1 MTTPIARLAGIATFA
16 LILTGCAAGAPA
28 KSPGS
33 AGTGPD
39 ASASAKPA
47 RTVAPTAVAAS
58 PDALLVAGH
67 TGQPGLE
74 VLVAST
80 GEGMLRLPTGVPTSR
95 EWGSLITTEAKP
107 GSTIVR
113 DLLVQPGYGGDATA
127 IDGSWR
133 LPTIGAEPVPVG
145 LALDRQT
152 IALVEGVE
160 PGTNGRTRFA
170 ILERGFAAE
179 PRIVTLKGRF
189 DYDALSP
196 DGHVLYV
203 VEHLDT
209 DAGGRYQV
217 RAVDLPAG
225 TLRDGVIVD
234 KTNVDEVMAGYPL
247 AQVRRAD
254 GGVFTLYRGTEH
266 PFIHALNS
274 VEGWALCLDLPAV
287 NADDATAA
295 RDWGLAASPDGG
307 RLYAANATL
316 GLVEQIDPANYEV
329 SRQAQV
335 KPLAGSGIVLAKF
348 GHEES
353 GPTGRRV
360 VIDPDGT
367 TVYAAGSGGILAIS
381 AADLSVRARFE
392 TGAAVDA
399 LAVTPDG
406 GTVFALLADGHIV
419 KLDAT
424 TGQLESTVPG
434 DDYDRLVAVVP
445 W

>member
-1 MTTPIARLAGIATFA
+1 
-16 LILTGCAAGAPA
+16 
-28 KSPGS
+28 
-33 AGTGPD
+33 
-39 ASASAKPA
+39 
-47 RTVAPTAVAAS
+47 
-58 PDALLVAGH
+58 
-67 TGQPGLE
+67 
-74 VLVAST
+74 
-80 GEGMLRLPTGVPTSR
+80 
-95 EWGSLITTEAKP
+95 
-107 GSTIVR
+107 
-113 DLLVQPGYGGDATA
+113 
-127 IDGSWR
+127 
-133 LPTIGAEPVPVG
+133 
-145 LALDRQT
+145 
-152 IALVEGVE
+152 
-160 PGTNGRTRFA
+160 
-170 ILERGFAAE
+170 
-179 PRIVTLKGRF
+179 
-189 DYDALSP
+189 
-196 DGHVLYV
+196 
-203 VEHLDT
+203 
-209 DAGGRYQV
+209 
-217 RAVDLPAG
+217 
-225 TLRDGVIVD
+225 VIVD

-367 TVYAAGSGGILAIS
+367 TIYAAGSGGILAIS

-399 LAVTPDG
+399 LAVTPGG